1 MELNELLLNLKNG
14 ERRALVEI
22 YERTKRA
29 VYSVAYGVLQN
40 NAAAEDVMQE
50 TYIKIC
56 ENIDGYDGGK
66 PLGWICAIAKNQ
78 ALDIYRKNKRLVG
91 LSDNGIGQN
100 EEDKNGVENDI
111 LASNIIEIARKT
123 LTKTEFMIVH
133 LHLIGGLKHREISKL
148 VGKAPSS
155 VRWIYTEAIKKIR
168 AVVDKD

>member
-1 MELNELLLNLKNG
+1 MELNDLLLNLKNG
-14 ERRALVEI
+14 ERRALVDI
-22 YERTKRA
+22 YEKTKRA

-56 ENIDGYDGGK
+56 EKIDGYDGGK

-78 ALDIYRKNKRLVG
+78 ALDVYRKNKRLVG
-91 LSDNGIGQN
+91 LTDNGIGVN
-100 EEDKNGVENDI
+100 EEDKDNVENNI
-111 LASNIIEIARKT
+111 MASNIIVTARKT
-123 LTKTEFMIVH
+123 LTKSEFMIVH

-155 VRWIYTEAIKKIR
+155 VRWTYTEAIKKIKA
-168 AVVDKD
+168 AVEKD